1 MSVVITE
8 QNFDELVLQSNLP
21 VMVDFW
27 ATWCAP
33 CVAIAPL
40 IEILDAEYKD
50 RAVIGK
56 LDIDESKT
64 IAERYKIQHFPSFLF
79 FKDGELVEKI
89 KWTVPK
95 SEFVKVLDR
104 LV

>member
-8 QNFDELVLQSNLP
+8 NNFEELVLQSKIP

-33 CVAIAPL
+33 CIAIAPL
-40 IEILDAEYKD
+40 IEILDDEYKG

-56 LDIDESKT
+56 LDIDQSKT
-64 IAERYKIQHFPSFLF
+64 IAEKYKIQHFPSFLF

-95 SEFVKVLDR
+95 SAFVEVLDR